1 MVPLIPIISSFFA
14 FSFRAVVYKAVF
26 FGVVLA
32 AVSVLLPWILDLMA
46 GCGCSAANITTGLL
60 NLFSKFPAGAWFFID
75 LFSIGNGLRLI
86 FCALVVR
93 FIIRRMP
100 LVG

>member
-1 MVPLIPIISSFFA
+1 MIQLAPIIASIFA
-14 FSFRAVVYKAVF
+14 YSLRAIVYKAVF

-32 AVSVLLPWILDLMA
+32 AVTVIFPWILELMA
-46 GCGCSAANITTGLL
+46 GCGCSAANIVSGLN
-60 NLFSKFPAGAWFFID
+60 NLFSKFPSGAWFFID
-75 LFSIGNGLRLI
+75 LFNFGTGIKLA
-86 FCALVVR
+86 FCAYTVR